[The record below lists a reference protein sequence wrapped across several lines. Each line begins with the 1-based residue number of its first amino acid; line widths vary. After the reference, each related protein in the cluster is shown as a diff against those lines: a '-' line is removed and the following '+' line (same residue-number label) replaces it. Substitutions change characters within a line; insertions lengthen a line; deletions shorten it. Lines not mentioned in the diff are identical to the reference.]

1 MIKAE
6 RPSGIRVEAKEKLS
20 LQDWLLISYY
30 TAGALLEEFLD
41 SAYTPRPSLSDPSF
55 DYKETNAWK
64 NRPRPARSALFRLLK
79 KKLLVVEGS
88 GRARRY
94 LVNEAGLE
102 YLFAKFPKL
111 KYQRYKWDEKWR
123 LVVYDIQE
131 SKSRLRYR
139 LRSELRKLGFI
150 HVQKSVWLTPF
161 PVEKALELFL
171 KSEGLWGRI
180 LVFKATLPPPDT
192 KKLLKIF
199 FGGSPFSRF
208 VSPR

>member
-1 MIKAE
+1 MVKAG
-6 RPSGIRVEAKEKLS
+6 RPSEKKEKTKETVS

-55 DYKETNAWK
+55 NIKDTQAWK
-64 NRPRPARSALFRLLK
+64 NRPRPALRALYRLLNE
-79 KKLLVVEGS
+79 KLMVVEGS

-111 KYQRYKWDEKWR
+111 KYQHYKWDEKWR

-139 LRSELRKLGFI
+139 LRSELRRLGFV
-150 HVQKSVWLTPF
+150 HVQKSVWITPF
-161 PVEKALELFL
+161 PVDTELELFL
-171 KSEGLWGRI
+171 KKEGLWGRI

-208 VSPR
+208 IAAR